1 MYKNTKINKEFNII
15 NYIKDNFV
23 RDMIFVVI
31 IALIAAIILA
41 FVGDYETLE
50 MYSLRI

>member
-1 MYKNTKINKEFNII
+1 MYKHTKINKEFKII

-23 RDMIFVVI
+23 RDMIFIVI

-41 FVGDYETLE
+41 FVGDYETFY
-50 MYSLRI
+50 MYSLRL

>member
-1 MYKNTKINKEFNII
+1 MYKHTKINKGFNIL

-23 RDMIFVVI
+23 RDMIFIVI

-41 FVGDYETLE
+41 FVGDYETFY
-50 MYSLRI
+50 MYSLRL